1 MINRMRI
8 EKAGSLLTALVL
20 TLQMGVLPTQAVE
33 PESMEPT
40 DEGTTVS
47 QQVQNTAA
55 ENQAA
60 ALETHSTGAGNV
72 THTPENRTIYWADGI
87 TPPQFEAV
95 PERVGSDTYNV
106 YKALFQ
112 PGNGWYDLNK
122 HFDDNGN
129 GSDAFLCYAVAASN
143 ALHWWMDQNKD
154 EITAFIDAA
163 PDDAKRQA
171 LNTLRQS
178 PVNQMDSAVYEQFRS
193 RYSSDSSADGYWTDI
208 LIDEFING
216 YKPKENGS
224 VNDETERDHLLQYG
238 PYSPASGYFHDIFG
252 TIRLSDRRHY
262 YGDYDVFSREVKNLL
277 SSGKIV
283 MMNFATGPLT
293 AHVVTLWGAEYDEN
307 GQLKAVYITD
317 SDDTQDNNSAGVPY
331 AMIRYNVKINE
342 KGLAVVSTNPNGTY
356 GSKIDGVQTLS
367 LGKPIWE
374 KRAQERPDDAK
385 IPLELKWGN
394 TVFNYTGRPV
404 APNVTAANVEQY
416 DDLGVFFKTVPAD
429 AGTYTPDL
437 VLKGISA
444 NRYMIDPN
452 DLQTFTIKQAAPT
465 VSLNVSNQS
474 SGGNQEVTFEVRAT
488 GMNGTPLNGT
498 VQLRTT
504 TSITVADSVDL
515 QNGYAQ
521 VVCNTIPN
529 GTHTIRAVFTPSS
542 EGVSKNYF
550 AKNSNTVRVEIS
562 DKKNQTIQIVPIPD
576 KTLNPENPETFE
588 LSITGGMGSGE
599 VTYTCDAPDV
609 LSIQG
614 NQATVIGAGRVVITA
629 EKAADTEYNL
639 ASTSYVLTVNKAP
652 APEILFP
659 QAGSLVYG
667 QALSESTL
675 SGGSTQYGSFS
686 WERDLIPQAG
696 TDSYAVQ
703 FIPSDASVKNYEGM
717 VSRSHMVSVT
727 VDKATPSVALRH
739 EVTGSGDTRSIVF
752 STSVPKSG
760 NGDVPTGTVTFIN
773 QDTQSQIAEPVALVN
788 GTAAY
793 TWSNLPAQLYQIQAQ
808 YSGDENYSAAASQ
821 TVTIDLREGGGG
833 SGGGG
838 GGTSG
843 GGGGPAGGGQITQP
857 EVETLPDG
865 TTTEIVKK
873 PDGSTTTVVKKP
885 NGSTSTTTTRQD
897 GTCEVQVSLSKP
909 AIEAAQK
916 QGESIPLPMPEV
928 TVSQNKAP
936 VIHVDTGSKEEIP
949 VSVPV
954 KDLSYSTVA
963 VVVNQDGSREVIR
976 KSALSSNGLVFSV
989 PDQATVEIVDHSR
1002 EFADTKA
1009 HWAKDAITFV
1019 ASRELYGGT
1028 SADTFAPDDT
1038 MTRGMLV
1045 QVLHNLENNPKN
1057 SSQQHFSDVSS
1068 DSWYTDA
1075 IQWAAESGIVGGLG
1089 DNQFAPERNI
1099 TRESVA
1105 VILYRYAG
1113 CPTHTNGHLA
1123 FQDADQ
1129 VSSYASEAVCW
1140 AVETGI
1146 MNGNEQNF
1154 LDPKGTATR
1163 AQVASILTRFLNQ
1176 TIS

>member
-1 MINRMRI
+1 MINRTHI

-33 PESMEPT
+33 PEVTEPPE
-40 DEGTTVS
+40 EGLTV
-47 QQVQNTAA
+47 TEA

-60 ALETHSTGAGNV
+60 APEIYSTGAGNV

-95 PERVGSDTYNV
+95 PEHVGSDTYNV

-122 HFDDNGN
+122 HFDNTGN

-143 ALHWWMDQNKD
+143 ALHWWMDQNQA
-154 EITAFIDAA
+154 EITAFIDAK

-171 LNTLRQS
+171 LNTLRKS

-224 VNDETERDHLLQYG
+224 VNDETERDHLLQNG
-238 PYSPASGYFHDIFG
+238 PYSPASGYFYDIFG

-317 SDDTQDNNSAGVPY
+317 SDDTEDKNSAGVPY
-331 AMIRYNVKINE
+331 AMIRYNVKKNAE
-342 KGLAVVSTNPNGTY
+342 GLAVISSNPNGVS

-367 LGKPIWE
+367 LGTPIWE
-374 KRAQERPDDAK
+374 KRTQERPDDAK
-385 IPLELKWGN
+385 IPLKLKWGN

-404 APNVTAANVEQY
+404 VPNVTATNVEQY

-444 NRYMIDPN
+444 HRYTIDPD

-465 VSLNVSNQS
+465 VSLDVSSQS

-504 TSITVADSVDL
+504 TSITIADNVDL

-521 VVCNTIPN
+521 IACNTIPN

-542 EGVSKNYF
+542 EGVSKNYSTR
-550 AKNSNTVRVEIS
+550 NSNTVRVEIS
-562 DKKNQTIQIVPIPD
+562 DKKNQTIQIVEIPE

-588 LSITGGMGSGE
+588 LSITGGPGSGE

-629 EKAADTEYNL
+629 EKAADEEYNL
-639 ASTSYVLTVNKAP
+639 ASDSYTLTVNKAP

-659 QAGSLVYG
+659 QAGPLVYG

-675 SGGSTQYGSFS
+675 SGGSTQYGSFA

-727 VDKATPSVALRH
+727 VDKAAPSVALQH
-739 EVTGSGDTRSIVF
+739 EVTGSGETRSIVF

-760 NGDVPTGTVTFIN
+760 NGDMPTGTVTFID
-773 QDTQSQIAEPVALVN
+773 QDTQSQIAEPVTLVN
-788 GTAAY
+788 GAAAY

-838 GGTSG
+838 DISGGGGSG
-843 GGGGPAGGGQITQP
+843 GGGGGSAGGDQDTQP
-857 EVETLPDG
+857 EVEKHPDG
-865 TTTEIVKK
+865 TTTEIVKN

-885 NGSTSTTTTRQD
+885 DGSHSTTTTRQD
-897 GTCEVQVSLSKP
+897 GTSEVKVSLSKP

-916 QGESIPLPMPEV
+916 QDESIPLPMPEV
-928 TVSQNKAP
+928 AASQDKAS
-936 VIHVDTGSKEEIP
+936 VIHVDTGSKKDIL

-954 KDLSYSTVA
+954 KNLSYSTVA
-963 VVVNQDGSREVIR
+963 VMVNQDGSREVIR
-976 KSALSSNGLVFSV
+976 KSALSSDGLVFSV
-989 PDQATVEIVDHSR
+989 PDQATVEILDHSR
-1002 EFADTKA
+1002 EFVDAKA
-1009 HWAKDAITFV
+1009 HWANDAITFV
-1019 ASRELYGGT
+1019 TSHELYGGT

-1045 QVLHNLENNPKN
+1045 QVLHNLENNPK
-1057 SSQQHFSDVSS
+1057 SSSEQHFSDVSAE
-1068 DSWYTDA
+1068 SWYTEA
-1075 IQWAAESGIVGGLG
+1075 IQWAAESGIVSGLG

-1113 CPTHTNGHLA
+1113 CPTHTNGQLT

-1129 VSSYASEAVCW
+1129 VSGYASEAVRW

-1146 MNGNEQNF
+1146 MNGNDQNC

-1163 AQVASILTRFLNQ
+1163 AQVASILTHFLNQ

>member
-1 MINRMRI
+1 MINRTHI
-8 EKAGSLLTALVL
+8 ERAGSLLTALVL
-20 TLQMGVLPTQAVE
+20 TLQMGVLPTQAAVS
-33 PESMEPT
+33 ESMEPT
-40 DEGTTVS
+40 DEGTTAS
-47 QQVQNTAA
+47 QQVQNEAA

-60 ALETHSTGAGNV
+60 ALETHSTGAENV
-72 THTPENRTIYWADGI
+72 THTPENRTIYWAEGI

-95 PERVGSDTYNV
+95 PERVGNDTYNV

-122 HFDDNGN
+122 HFDNTGN
-129 GSDAFLCYAVAASN
+129 GSDAFLCYAVAASK
-143 ALHWWMDQNKD
+143 ALHWWMDQNQA
-154 EITAFIDAA
+154 EITAFIDAV
-163 PDDAKRQA
+163 PGDTKRQA
-171 LNTLRQS
+171 LNTLRKS

-193 RYSSDSSADGYWTDI
+193 RYSSSSSADGYWTDI

-224 VNDETERDHLLQYG
+224 VNDETERDHLLQHG

-262 YGDYDVFSREVKNLL
+262 YGDYNVFSREVKSFL

-317 SDDTQDNNSAGVPY
+317 SDDTADKNSAGVPY
-331 AMIRYNVKINE
+331 AMIRYNVKKNAE
-342 KGLAVVSTNPNGTY
+342 GLAVISSNPSGTS

-374 KRAQERPDDAK
+374 KRAQEHPDDAK
-385 IPLELKWGN
+385 IPLKLEWGN

-404 APNVTAANVEQY
+404 VPNVTAANVEQY

-437 VLKGISA
+437 ELKGISA
-444 NRYMIDPN
+444 HRYMIDPN
-452 DLQTFTIKQAAPT
+452 DLQTFTIKKSAPT
-465 VSLNVSNQS
+465 VSLNVSNQG
-474 SGGNQEVTFEVRAT
+474 SGGNQAVTFEVRAT

-504 TSITVADSVDL
+504 TSITVADSVEL

-529 GTHTIRAVFTPSS
+529 GTHTIEAFFTPSS
-542 EGVSKNYF
+542 EGVSKNYLT
-550 AKNSNTVRVEIS
+550 KKSNTVRVEIS
-562 DKKNQTIQIVPIPD
+562 NKKNQTIQIVPIPD
-576 KTLNPENPETFE
+576 KTLNPETPETFE

-599 VTYTCDAPDV
+599 VTYTCDTPDV

-629 EKAADTEYNL
+629 EKAADSEYNL

-659 QAGSLVYG
+659 QAGPLVYG

-675 SGGSTQYGSFS
+675 SGGSTQYGSFA
-686 WERDLIPQAG
+686 WEQDLIPQAG
-696 TDSYAVQ
+696 TDNYAVQ
-703 FIPSDASVKNYEGM
+703 FIPSDASVKNYEDM
-717 VSRSHMVSVT
+717 FSRSHTVSVT
-727 VDKATPSVALRH
+727 VDKAAPSVALRH

-760 NGDVPTGTVTFIN
+760 NGDMPTGTVTFIN
-773 QDTQSQIAEPVALVN
+773 QDTQSQIAEPVTLVN
-788 GTAAY
+788 GAAVY

-808 YSGDENYSAAASQ
+808 YSGDENYSATASQ

-838 GGTSG
+838 GTSG
-843 GGGGPAGGGQITQP
+843 GGSAGGDQGTQP
-857 EVETLPDG
+857 EVEKHPDG

-885 NGSTSTTTTRQD
+885 DGSNSTTTTRQD
-897 GTCEVQVSLSKP
+897 GTSEVQVSLSKP

-916 QGESIPLPMPEV
+916 QGASIPLPIPEV

-949 VSVPV
+949 ASVPV
-954 KDLSYSTVA
+954 KNLSYSTVA
-963 VVVNQDGSREVIR
+963 VMVNQDGSREVIR

-989 PDQATVEIVDHSR
+989 TDQATVEILDHGKEFVDT
-1002 EFADTKA
+1002 EA
-1009 HWAKDAITFV
+1009 HWANDAITFV
-1019 ASRELYGGT
+1019 TSHELYGGT

-1057 SSQQHFSDVSS
+1057 SSEHHFSDVSS

-1075 IQWAAESGIVGGLG
+1075 VQWAAESGIVGGLG
-1089 DNQFAPERNI
+1089 GNQFAPESNI

-1113 CPTHTNGHLA
+1113 CPTHTNGQLT

-1129 VSSYASEAVCW
+1129 VSGYASEAVRW

-1146 MNGNEQNF
+1146 MNGNDQNC